1 MLCFN
6 FYKILDI
13 MEIHNEITIEY
24 TLREAMLSRVK

>member
-1 MLCFN
+1 MLFQ
-6 FYKILDI
+6 FLQKLDI